1 MIDNFNEPDAA
12 IEEERMETE
21 AARLVNVVES
31 ASKKKVKQTDLPANT
46 SPTKKTKKD
55 KKDRNICSNYAP
67 GVKFETA
74 PGVIRRLESGAAT
87 LITADEPE
95 RPARSPSP
103 ARNPVTK
110 IVHIRNLVRPFT
122 LHQLKELLG
131 RYGTL
136 IEEDFWIDKIKS
148 HCFASYATV
157 EEAENTRRALH
168 NTRWPQSNPK
178 TLTADFAAQDQP
190 AAPAEAPK
198 ERPSV
203 RETHPGAR
211 DGREKEME
219 ARRREREQRIKE
231 REEREKKSGPVREWD
246 RDKKSREDWDRTLQK
261 SRSRSRDNVRSPSPR
276 ARKADRDRGQSA
288 EKINRR
294 DVKKD
299 KKEDEPPAKLL
310 DDLFKKTKTA
320 PCIYWLPLT
329 ELQVQAREKQGMLK
343 PKLRQRSVAGDL
355 HSPIRD
361 GGEIVEGP
369 SKGQGSEVS
378 QGGRRD
384 SRGAIQGAGFR
395 EVSQGGRRDS
405 RGTIQR
411 GRVQS
416 EGGVIVE
423 GPSKGQ
429 GSEVSQGGRRDNR
442 GAIQGAGF
450 REVSQGGR
458 RDSRGT
464 IQRGQG
470 SEVSQGGRRDSR
482 GATHGA
488 GFREVSQ
495 GGRRDGRRCHPRG
508 RVQSE
513 GGEIV
518 EGPSKGAGFQSEG
531 GEIVDEPSKGQGSE
545 IIEGPSKGQGSE
557 GSERD
562 HPKGQGSE
570 IVEEPPLGRG
580 GEIIE
585 EPSKGQGSEV
595 KGPPKGRSDNL
606 GATQG
611 GGEIGSEGSERGPS
625 NGQGSEIIEGPSMGQ
640 GSKIIEEPSKGQG
653 SEGSEVSQGGK
664 SDIGF
669 RGESRDH
676 PRGRVQ
682 RGATQGGGEIGSEII
697 EGPSKGRGG
706 EIGSEIVEGPSKGK
720 GSEGPSKRQGSER
733 DHPKGAGFREIIEG
747 PSKGQG
753 SERPSKGQGSEIAEG
768 PSKGDRRGEIG
779 SEIIEGPSKG
789 QGSEIIEG
797 PSKGQGSEIIEGP
810 SKGQGSEIIEGPFK
824 GQGSEIAEGHPS
836 GRYVNHAKGVS
847 SALLEREKA
856 RARNPMPDS
865 RRPEHSLEL
874 TVGIG
879 KSNRQ
884 PSGFKETEALII

>member
-1 MIDNFNEPDAA
+1 MLQELIPEISPSLKLSADPILEDEMDYEDDTDHEDPALSQHKEETDTRAVHIQRTVTQSDIEAALVFAFDKSMVCFVLARMWAGRQVMMTRQVMTTVMGTVIKMMKLRMRLKLRVRLPGASLRRERHRRGVEKAAKGTEEQEEGPTGDNEKDAA

-21 AARLVNVVES
+21 AARLVKVVES

-55 KKDRNICSNYAP
+55 KKDRNKEI
-67 GVKFETA
+67 K
-74 PGVIRRLESGAAT
+74 VIRRLESGAAT

-178 TLTADFAAQDQP
+178 TLTADFAAQDQLDSYRGVTKPKP
-190 AAPAEAPK
+190 AAPAVGKLKEGGQEAPK

-231 REEREKKSGPVREWD
+231 QEEREKKSGPVREWD

-276 ARKADRDRGQSA
+276 ARKADRDKGQSA

-329 ELQVQAREKQGMLK
+329 ELQVQAREKQGILK

-369 SKGQGSEVS
+369 SKGQGSE
-378 QGGRRD
+378 
-384 SRGAIQGAGFR
+384 
-395 EVSQGGRRDS
+395 
-405 RGTIQR
+405 
-411 GRVQS
+411 
-416 EGGVIVE
+416 
-423 GPSKGQ
+423 
-429 GSEVSQGGRRDNR
+429 
-442 GAIQGAGF
+442 
-450 REVSQGGR
+450 
-458 RDSRGT
+458 
-464 IQRGQG
+464 
-470 SEVSQGGRRDSR
+470 
-482 GATHGA
+482 
-488 GFREVSQ
+488 
-495 GGRRDGRRCHPRG
+495 
-508 RVQSE
+508 
-513 GGEIV
+513 
-518 EGPSKGAGFQSEG
+518 
-531 GEIVDEPSKGQGSE
+531 
-545 IIEGPSKGQGSE
+545 
-557 GSERD
+557 
-562 HPKGQGSE
+562 
-570 IVEEPPLGRG
+570 
-580 GEIIE
+580 
-585 EPSKGQGSEV
+585 
-595 KGPPKGRSDNL
+595 
-606 GATQG
+606 
-611 GGEIGSEGSERGPS
+611 
-625 NGQGSEIIEGPSMGQ
+625 
-640 GSKIIEEPSKGQG
+640 
-653 SEGSEVSQGGK
+653 
-664 SDIGF
+664 
-669 RGESRDH
+669 
-676 PRGRVQ
+676 
-682 RGATQGGGEIGSEII
+682 
-697 EGPSKGRGG
+697 
-706 EIGSEIVEGPSKGK
+706 
-720 GSEGPSKRQGSER
+720 
-733 DHPKGAGFREIIEG
+733 
-747 PSKGQG
+747 
-753 SERPSKGQGSEIAEG
+753 
-768 PSKGDRRGEIG
+768 
-779 SEIIEGPSKG
+779 
-789 QGSEIIEG
+789 
-797 PSKGQGSEIIEGP
+797 
-810 SKGQGSEIIEGPFK
+810 
-824 GQGSEIAEGHPS
+824 
-836 GRYVNHAKGVS
+836 
-847 SALLEREKA
+847 EREKA

-865 RRPEHSLEL
+865 RRPEHSLERRQ
-874 TVGIG
+874 GG
-879 KSNRQ
+879 SPSNRRLRESSPLESSRRRDSSPMESARRRDSSPIESSRRKDSSPVDSRRQ
-884 PSGFKETEALII
+884 RR

>member
-1 MIDNFNEPDAA
+1 MSPRDLKTNQHQSASLLKQPQKETTATIETEGQRSRSESSRSRSPSPSTKMETEPVQRLSYKEQTGRDPSKESSSTSSQVPEMKQAKKISLNRRPLETGDKAQDGVEDRPAVKRRKWGSQTMSAGLKPRKTAASISISTDSLKELIPEISPSLKLSADPILEDEMDYEDDTDHEDPALSQHKEETDTRAVHIQRTVTQDVGRKASDDDKTSDDDSDGDSDKDDEAKNEVEVESEAARSKSEEREAQEGVEKAAKGTEEQEEGPTGDNEKDAA

-21 AARLVNVVES
+21 AARLVKVVES

-55 KKDRNICSNYAP
+55 KKDRNKEI
-67 GVKFETA
+67 K
-74 PGVIRRLESGAAT
+74 VIRRLESGAAT

-178 TLTADFAAQDQP
+178 TLTADFAAQDQLDSYRGVTKPKP
-190 AAPAEAPK
+190 AAPAVGKLKEGGQEAPK

-329 ELQVQAREKQGMLK
+329 ELQVQAREKQGILK

-369 SKGQGSEVS
+369 SKGQGSE
-378 QGGRRD
+378 
-384 SRGAIQGAGFR
+384 
-395 EVSQGGRRDS
+395 
-405 RGTIQR
+405 
-411 GRVQS
+411 
-416 EGGVIVE
+416 
-423 GPSKGQ
+423 
-429 GSEVSQGGRRDNR
+429 
-442 GAIQGAGF
+442 
-450 REVSQGGR
+450 
-458 RDSRGT
+458 
-464 IQRGQG
+464 
-470 SEVSQGGRRDSR
+470 
-482 GATHGA
+482 
-488 GFREVSQ
+488 
-495 GGRRDGRRCHPRG
+495 
-508 RVQSE
+508 
-513 GGEIV
+513 
-518 EGPSKGAGFQSEG
+518 
-531 GEIVDEPSKGQGSE
+531 
-545 IIEGPSKGQGSE
+545 
-557 GSERD
+557 
-562 HPKGQGSE
+562 
-570 IVEEPPLGRG
+570 
-580 GEIIE
+580 
-585 EPSKGQGSEV
+585 
-595 KGPPKGRSDNL
+595 
-606 GATQG
+606 
-611 GGEIGSEGSERGPS
+611 
-625 NGQGSEIIEGPSMGQ
+625 
-640 GSKIIEEPSKGQG
+640 
-653 SEGSEVSQGGK
+653 
-664 SDIGF
+664 
-669 RGESRDH
+669 
-676 PRGRVQ
+676 
-682 RGATQGGGEIGSEII
+682 
-697 EGPSKGRGG
+697 
-706 EIGSEIVEGPSKGK
+706 
-720 GSEGPSKRQGSER
+720 
-733 DHPKGAGFREIIEG
+733 
-747 PSKGQG
+747 
-753 SERPSKGQGSEIAEG
+753 
-768 PSKGDRRGEIG
+768 
-779 SEIIEGPSKG
+779 
-789 QGSEIIEG
+789 
-797 PSKGQGSEIIEGP
+797 
-810 SKGQGSEIIEGPFK
+810 
-824 GQGSEIAEGHPS
+824 
-836 GRYVNHAKGVS
+836 
-847 SALLEREKA
+847 EREKA

-865 RRPEHSLEL
+865 RRPEHSLERRQ
-874 TVGIG
+874 GG
-879 KSNRQ
+879 SPSNRRHRESSPLESSRRRDSSPMESARRRDSSPIESSRRKDSSPVDSRRQ
-884 PSGFKETEALII
+884 RR